1 MTTIYTN
8 NLITIS
14 YKFYYI
20 TQSLEGKNMDNG
32 FLDEYFNELNTELKN
47 KRFTS
52 WLKNE
57 LENLDK
63 DKLKKLIEEHF

>member
-1 MTTIYTN
+1 MNQKSRDDY
-8 NLITIS
+8 
-14 YKFYYI
+14 
-20 TQSLEGKNMDNG
+20 MDNG

-52 WLKNE
+52 QLKNE

-63 DKLKKLIEEHF
+63 DKLKELIEEHF